1 MIEISVIIPTY
12 NRKDLLIRLVNS
24 LYNSEC
30 SKELYEVVIID
41 DGSSDGTADM
51 LKHLQSS
58 YSNLFYKTIKN
69 SGPGISKNIGVEL
82 SRGRIVAF
90 LDDDC
95 LVDKSW
101 FVEIRECL
109 LKNNG
114 PDFVFG
120 KILPYLPFGYP
131 FFHTWDLRG
140 QHITT
145 CNAAMKKDLFIEIG
159 GFDPVLSYWA
169 EDCDFVARLKRS
181 GKEIIY
187 NQNMIITHVT
197 KYIGFHLRDYIYT
210 SKFWKQYDYL
220 FSKSPDSSHKPLHI
234 DLLRKN
240 TKKIII
246 FFTFLLLAAILNNV
260 LILLPLFLVIFL
272 RNYLRVQNII
282 IKGKDKNLR
291 IKPSDSFKYIFFSW
305 LVDPVNLILFFR
317 HYLFKKFIR
326 QRNGY

>member
-12 NRKDLLIRLVNS
+12 NRKYLLGKLIDS
-24 LYNSEC
+24 LYNC
-30 SKELYEVVIID
+30 NFNKQFYEIIVVD

-51 LKHLQSS
+51 LKRLQSS
-58 YSNLFYKTIKN
+58 YSNLFYKGIKN
-69 SGPGISKNIGVEL
+69 SGPGISRNIGVEL

-120 KILPYLPFGYP
+120 KILPYLPFDYP
-131 FFHTWDLRG
+131 FFHTWDFHG

-145 CNAAMKKDLFIEIG
+145 CNAAMKKGIFIEIG

-181 GKEIIY
+181 GGEIIY
-187 NQNMIITHVT
+187 NPNMIVTHVT

-210 SKFWKQYDYL
+210 SKFWKQHDYL
-220 FSKSPDSSHKPLHI
+220 FSKNPDLSHKSFHI
-234 DLLRKN
+234 DLLRRN

-246 FFTFLLLAAILNNV
+246 FFTVLLLAAILNNV

-282 IKGKDKNLR
+282 IKGKDKNLS

-305 LVDPVNLILFFR
+305 LVDPVNLILFLR
-317 HYLFKKFIR
+317 HRLSLLLK
-326 QRNGY
+326 